1 MSVNDESGRGASS
14 QHYNIIKKPI
24 LTEKGASLGILT
36 LAVDPRASK
45 TAIREAVERVFQVKV
60 TGVRTANYTGKPKRV
75 GRSVGRRSGYKKAY
89 VSLAE
94 GSEINI
100 LEGV

>member
-1 MSVNDESGRGASS
+1 MSINDEVIGGASS
-14 QHYNIIKKPI
+14 QHFSIIRKPI
-24 LTEKGASLGILT
+24 MTEKGANLGVLT

-45 TAIREAVERVFQVKV
+45 TAIREAVERVFKVKV
-60 TGVRTANYTGKPKRV
+60 TAVRTANYAGKPKRV
-75 GRSVGRRSGYKKAY
+75 GRSVGRRSSYKKAY

>member
-1 MSVNDESGRGASS
+1 MSINEELSGGASS
-14 QHYNIIKKPI
+14 QHYSIIKKPI
-24 LTEKGASLGILT
+24 ITEKGASLGILT
-36 LAVDPRASK
+36 LAVDSRASK
-45 TAIREAVERVFQVKV
+45 TAIREAVERLFKVKV

-75 GRSVGRRSGYKKAY
+75 GRSFGRRAGYKKAY
-89 VSLAE
+89 ISLAE